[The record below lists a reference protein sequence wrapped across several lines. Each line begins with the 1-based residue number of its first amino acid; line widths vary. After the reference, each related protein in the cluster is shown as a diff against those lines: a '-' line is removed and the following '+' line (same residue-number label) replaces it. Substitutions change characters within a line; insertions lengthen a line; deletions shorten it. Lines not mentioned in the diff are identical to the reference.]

1 MECMPI
7 IKSEISMAP
16 SGTNTEN
23 FISLLIKGRN
33 IIPASIG
40 VKFGGWGIIL
50 LIINKVVRKIIP
62 LR

>member
-16 SGTNTEN
+16 NGTNTEN

-40 VKFGGWGIIL
+40 VKFGG
-50 LIINKVVRKIIP
+50 
-62 LR
+62 